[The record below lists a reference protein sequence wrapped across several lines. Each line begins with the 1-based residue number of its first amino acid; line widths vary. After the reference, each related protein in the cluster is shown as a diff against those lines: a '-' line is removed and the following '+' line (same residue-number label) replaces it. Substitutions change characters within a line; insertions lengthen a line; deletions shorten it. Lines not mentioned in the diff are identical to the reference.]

1 MSVPA
6 RSGRRW
12 LAGRV
17 IVTAGLAYISSG
29 ADVAAIAAAASPDAS
44 IAPTGG
50 VPPSPSATTPSAP
63 RVQLMFAVANAEAY
77 ERVMA
82 LVADARL
89 TAMDGEAFVVVGA
102 FADART
108 GHELGRALQR
118 RLGLPFELVYD
129 PQHPQA
135 DLAWLN
141 TTRAVAA
148 RSAVPPSPA
157 PRLHTQQ
164 VGNVE
169 LRSARASRRGSASP
183 SQQPRVRPEP
193 PVVVAAALHYL
204 YARPR
209 DGRQRQ
215 LLAQSLGLAEEAIPA
230 SGAEAPSAIRIGVFR
245 ETRRSLQLLE
255 RRQEEL
261 RAMGIPVER
270 HRRSPGTALLIG
282 MTP

>member
-1 MSVPA
+1 MSISA
-6 RSGRRW
+6 RSGLRW
-12 LAGRV
+12 LAGGV
-17 IVTAGLAYISSG
+17 IVTAALACISSG
-29 ADVAAIAAAASPDAS
+29 ADVAANAAAASRDAV
-44 IAPTGG
+44 IAPPSG
-50 VPPSPSATTPSAP
+50 VAPSPSEAPAAP

-108 GHELGRALQR
+108 GHDLGRALQR

-157 PRLHTQQ
+157 PRLRAKQLENV
-164 VGNVE
+164 VGP
-169 LRSARASRRGSASP
+169 SALAFRRGSASP

-193 PVVVAAALHYL
+193 PVVAPALHYL
-204 YARPR
+204 VATPR
-209 DGRQRQ
+209 TARQRE
-215 LLAQSLGLAEEAIPA
+215 LLALSLGLPAEAIPA
-230 SGAEAPSAIRIGVFR
+230 PVATAPSAIRVGVFR

-261 RAMGIPVER
+261 RALGIPVER
-270 HRRSPGTALLIG
+270 HRRSPGAPLLIG